1 MVAKELMEEYK
12 ENMCPFCIN
21 YDNKDYQDCKITMQ
35 IDGQAN
41 CVNYKCKDYCKKRR
55 EK

>member
-1 MVAKELMEEYK
+1 MEDVLKEYK
-12 ENMCPFCIN
+12 QKICPYCI
-21 YDNKDYQDCKITMQ
+21 YSDDADYQECNIVIQ

-41 CVNYKCKDYCKKRR
+41 CVNYKCKEYLRKR